1 MTLSIEAIDILKL
14 LLAMIAGGLI
24 GLEREWRDK
33 AAGFRTMIFICVG
46 STLFTILSMRIGEP
60 EGESTR
66 IAANIVTGIGFLG
79 AGVILREGGRV
90 VGLTTAATIW
100 LVAAIGM
107 GIGAGDALLAGA
119 ATLLALLVLW
129 LFPFLESTIDRLH
142 DSRIYRVNCGASV
155 EKFNEIEQRFRDC
168 GLRVSSHK
176 WSKDGDH
183 LVGQWFVSGVP
194 ARHAAMVQLL
204 QNDPDVRE
212 FEV

>member
-1 MTLSIEAIDILKL
+1 MNLSIEAIDILKL
-14 LLAMIAGGLI
+14 LLAIIAGGLI

-46 STLFTILSMRIGEP
+46 STLFTILSLRFGEP
-60 EGESTR
+60 QGESTR

-79 AGVILREGGRV
+79 AVVILREGGRV

-107 GIGAGDALLAGA
+107 GIGAGDTVLAGA

-129 LFPFLESTIDRLH
+129 LFPILEATIDRLH
-142 DSRIYRVNCGASV
+142 DSRIYRVGCGTRV
-155 EKFNEIEQRFRDC
+155 EKFNEIEQRFREC
-168 GLRVSSHK
+168 GLRIASHK
-176 WSKDGDH
+176 WTKEGDQ
-183 LVGQWFVSGVP
+183 LVGQWYVAGP
-194 ARHAAMVQLL
+194 PDRHTAMVRLL
-204 QNDPDVRE
+204 QSDPEVRQ